1 FGMTENEACI
11 FLGMQKGEDAFE
23 AFEESLFQFKKF
35 FTSQPIIRA
44 TFLAKLKK
52 VEKVEE
58 AALFFGIE
66 TPEIPF
72 EFEFEWSQAK
82 EMLFVFQSFQ
92 AIKSQL
98 FLAVQDSKSC
108 AHLKLVI
115 HTLLD
120 LNLRYI
126 QLWPEIK
133 AQDTTVVIAKE
144 KDPME
149 LLTDLQKL
157 KERGIE
163 TFFDLSNTKDLAGNS
178 IGYESQRL
186 YLLHNK
192 EEEWK
197 TISLG
202 I

>member
-1 FGMTENEACI
+1 MTENEACI
-11 FLGMQKGEDAFE
+11 FLGMEKGEDPFE

-52 VEKVEE
+52 LEKVEE

-66 TPEIPF
+66 TPDIPF

-98 FLAVQDSKSC
+98 FLAIQDSKSC
-108 AHLKLVI
+108 AHLKLAI

-120 LNLRYI
+120 LNLRYM

-133 AQDTTVVIAKE
+133 VLKTPVVLAKE

-149 LLTDLQKL
+149 LLADLQKL

-163 TFFDLSNTKDLAGNS
+163 TFFELSTTTDFAGNS

-186 YLLHNK
+186 YLLHKK

>member
-1 FGMTENEACI
+1 MTENEACI
-11 FLGMQKGEDAFE
+11 FLGMEKGEDPFE

-52 VEKVEE
+52 LEKVEE

-72 EFEFEWSQAK
+72 EFEIKWSQAK

-92 AIKSQL
+92 ALKSQL
-98 FLAVQDSKSC
+98 FLAVQGSKSC
-108 AHLKLVI
+108 KHLKLVI

-120 LNLRYI
+120 LNVRYM

-133 AQDTTVVIAKE
+133 VLKTPVVLAKE

-149 LLTDLQKL
+149 LLADLQKL

-163 TFFDLSNTKDLAGNS
+163 TFFDLSTTTDFAGNS

-186 YLLHNK
+186 YLLHKK

>member
-1 FGMTENEACI
+1 MTENEACI

-98 FLAVQDSKSC
+98 FLAVQGSKSC
-108 AHLKLVI
+108 KHLKLVI

-120 LNLRYI
+120 LNVRYM

-133 AQDTTVVIAKE
+133 AQDTLVVLAKE

-149 LLTDLQKL
+149 LLADLQKL

-186 YLLHNK
+186 YLLHKK

>member
-1 FGMTENEACI
+1 MTENEACI
-11 FLGMQKGEDAFE
+11 FLGMEKGEDPFE

-52 VEKVEE
+52 LEKVEE

-66 TPEIPF
+66 TPDIPF

-92 AIKSQL
+92 ALKSQL
-98 FLAVQDSKSC
+98 FLAVQGSKSC
-108 AHLKLVI
+108 KHLKLVI

-120 LNLRYI
+120 LNVRYM

-133 AQDTTVVIAKE
+133 VLKTPVVLAKE

-149 LLTDLQKL
+149 LLADLQKL

-163 TFFDLSNTKDLAGNS
+163 TFFDLSTTTDFAGNS

-186 YLLHNK
+186 YLLHKK

>member
-1 FGMTENEACI
+1 
-11 FLGMQKGEDAFE
+11 
-23 AFEESLFQFKKF
+23 
-35 FTSQPIIRA
+35 
-44 TFLAKLKK
+44 
-52 VEKVEE
+52 
-58 AALFFGIE
+58 
-66 TPEIPF
+66 
-72 EFEFEWSQAK
+72 
-82 EMLFVFQSFQ
+82 
-92 AIKSQL
+92 
-98 FLAVQDSKSC
+98 VQGSKSC
-108 AHLKLVI
+108 KHLKLVI

-120 LNLRYI
+120 LNVRYI

-133 AQDTTVVIAKE
+133 VLKTPVVLAKE

-149 LLTDLQKL
+149 LLADLQKL

-163 TFFDLSNTKDLAGNS
+163 TFFDLSTTTDFAGNS

-186 YLLHNK
+186 YLLHKK

>member
-1 FGMTENEACI
+1 MTENEACI
-11 FLGMQKGEDAFE
+11 FLGMEKGEDPFE

-52 VEKVEE
+52 LEKVEE

-66 TPEIPF
+66 TPDIPF

-98 FLAVQDSKSC
+98 FLAIQDSKSC
-108 AHLKLVI
+108 AHLKLAI

-120 LNLRYI
+120 LNLRYM

-133 AQDTTVVIAKE
+133 VLKTPVVLAKE

-149 LLTDLQKL
+149 LLADLQKL

-163 TFFDLSNTKDLAGNS
+163 TFFELSTTTDFAGNS

-186 YLLHNK
+186 YLLHKK

-197 TISLG
+197 KISLG

>member
-1 FGMTENEACI
+1 MTENEACI
-11 FLGMQKGEDAFE
+11 FLGMEKGEDPFE

-98 FLAVQDSKSC
+98 FLAVQGSKSC
-108 AHLKLVI
+108 KHLKLVI

-133 AQDTTVVIAKE
+133 AQDTLVVLAKE

-149 LLTDLQKL
+149 LLADLQKL

-197 TISLG
+197 KISLG

>member
-1 FGMTENEACI
+1 MTENEACI

-197 TISLG
+197 RISLG